1 MIRVMDR
8 NGIFCD
14 IKDTN
19 INIDIQKIEDNR
31 VVGFV
36 SLILENGTVINDPNN
51 LNREGLIDT
60 FHNYSKPEYIS
71 KFMELI
77 NEGVLDIEKIKQETI
92 NKTQTLI
99 RNKKILEVIE
109 GDLTADSLLMSYT
122 KALTFLIG
130 QLLKGIEFQSKQQK
144 SKEMLKK
151 AYRDVIDADGNT
163 EIIFYKVLYEDG
175 TEHDIS
181 FIDID
186 IEIKNETPD
195 TITGFVTLILEDG
208 TKKVISDILDGEE
221 IKQTLDIVS
230 NPEIAS
236 KTMTYLFADI
246 LDNDE
251 KIQQIEILK
260 NKIKLNMR
268 KLNKMNGVGI
278 DVLLIEYNKMLK
290 FKINDIA
297 GMIYKH
303 EQESKIKKYE
313 NDSISSF
320 RW

>member
-99 RNKKILEVIE
+99 RNKKILEAIE

-122 KALTFLIG
+122 KSLTSLIG

-186 IEIKNETPD
+186 IEIKNEIPD

-208 TKKVISDILDGEE
+208 TKKVISDILDEEE

-268 KLNKMNGVGI
+268 KLDKMNGVDI

-303 EQESKIKKYE
+303 EQESKFKKYE
-313 NDSISSF
+313 NDSTSSF

>member
-31 VVGFV
+31 VAGFV
-36 SLILENGTVINDPNN
+36 SLTLENGTVINDPNN

-77 NEGVLDIEKIKQETI
+77 NEGVLDIEKIKQETF

-99 RNKKILEVIE
+99 RNKKILEVID
-109 GDLTADSLLMSYT
+109 GDLTVDNLLMSYT
-122 KALTFLIG
+122 KTLTSLIG

-151 AYRDVIDADGNT
+151 AYRDIIDADGNT

-208 TKKVISDILDGEE
+208 TRKVISDILDEEE
-221 IKQTLDIVS
+221 IKQTLNIVS

-268 KLNKMNGVGI
+268 KLDKMNGVDI

-303 EQESKIKKYE
+303 EQESKFKKYE

>member
-99 RNKKILEVIE
+99 RNKKILEVID
-109 GDLTADSLLMSYT
+109 GDLAADNLLMSYT
-122 KALTFLIG
+122 KTLTSLVG

-303 EQESKIKKYE
+303 EQESKFKKYE
-313 NDSISSF
+313 NDPTSSF

>member
-99 RNKKILEVIE
+99 KNKKILEVID
-109 GDLTADSLLMSYT
+109 GDLAADNLLTSYT
-122 KALTFLIG
+122 KTLTSLIG

-251 KIQQIEILK
+251 KMQQIEILK

-268 KLNKMNGVGI
+268 KLDKMDGVDI

-303 EQESKIKKYE
+303 EQESKFKKYE
-313 NDSISSF
+313 NDSTSSF